1 MIIFEN
7 LKFSAQMAIREL
19 RSGISGFRIFLICLV
34 LGVGTITA
42 VGTVKSGIEYAIG
55 EKGSELLGGD
65 AEAEFTYRLANT
77 EELDWLK
84 SISANMSE
92 ILEFRSMANVIR
104 DGQKETALTQI
115 KAIDDKYPLIGDVQL
130 SSGRALRDI
139 LRQPKSAIME
149 SDLVSRLGISIGD
162 SFSLGLTEFIL
173 RDIIIT
179 SPDDAGANFGLGP
192 RTILKTEDLKTSGL
206 IAPGTLFSAKYRLM
220 IAPSE
225 NFDTLKTLAKTK
237 FENSGMRWRDSR
249 NGAPGISEFV
259 TRLSAFFIM
268 VGLAGLIVGGVG
280 IGSAVKSYLNR
291 KIATIAVLRSLGA
304 TNFQIFMTYFIQLSI
319 LSLLGIALGL
329 GLGASAPHIL
339 APFLSVIIPIPI
351 GIVFSLK
358 PIYEAAIYGAIIA
371 TLFTLWPLSKCENI
385 QTAALFRE
393 MNLLSYR
400 LPRFKYLV
408 WSLGLLIILLLTSA
422 LFNQNPK
429 LTSWFALGFSV
440 AVLAL
445 FLSARILMAIIKKL
459 ARFANGHPSTRWA
472 LASMGGTQE
481 GTSNSLLAIGLG
493 LTVLGIIGQV
503 DGNLRTSINNDLPKV
518 APSYFVIDIQKSQIE
533 EVRRTLNSY
542 NGVTSFDEAPMLRG
556 IITKI
561 NNEQAS
567 EVAGDHWVIRGD
579 RGITYFEELPG
590 RFNLTEGRLWPKNYS
605 GKTQISF
612 AAEQAEELGIGLGD
626 RITVN
631 IMGKEIT
638 GEITSLRNVDFS
650 TAGIGFVIAMN
661 PSALKNAPHS
671 FITTIYANTES
682 ENGIFNTLAR
692 KFPNITL
699 IKVKGVIERVS
710 DLLGSI
716 ATASSYGALTTL
728 ITGFLVLL
736 GSAASGQS
744 ARSYDAA
751 ILKTLGA
758 TQKELI
764 ISYIIRFSFI
774 GATAGCVAIFFAI
787 CGAWGITTY
796 VLELSFQI
804 IWPTVFL
811 VITGGLVA
819 NLLAGLYFAIKSLK
833 VSPAKFLRS
842 Q

>member
-1 MIIFEN
+1 MISFGN

-42 VGTVKSGIEYAIG
+42 VGTVKSGIEFAII

-65 AEAEFTYRLANT
+65 AEAEFTYRSANT
-77 EELDWLK
+77 EELNWLK
-84 SISANMSE
+84 SISQNISE
-92 ILEFRSMANVIR
+92 ILEFRSMASVIR
-104 DGQKETALTQI
+104 DGQNERALTQI
-115 KAIDDKYPLIGDVQL
+115 KAIDDKYPLVGDVQL
-130 SSGRALRDI
+130 SSGLALQDM
-139 LRQPKSAIME
+139 LSQPNSAIME

-162 SFSLGLTEFIL
+162 TFRLGLTEFIL
-173 RDIIIT
+173 RDIILT

-192 RTILKTEDLKTSGL
+192 RTIVKTEDLKTSGL
-206 IAPGTLFSAKYRLM
+206 IAPGTLFSAKYRLQ
-220 IAPSE
+220 IDPSE
-225 NFDTLKTLAKTK
+225 NLDSLEILAKTK
-237 FENSGMRWRDSR
+237 FESNGMRWRDSR

-291 KIATIAVLRSLGA
+291 KISTIAVLRSLGA
-304 TNFQIFMTYFIQLSI
+304 TNLQIFMTYFIQLAI
-319 LSLLGIALGL
+319 ISLLGIALGL
-329 GLGASAPHIL
+329 SLGASAPHIL
-339 APFLSVIIPIPI
+339 APFLKVIIPLPI
-351 GIVFSLK
+351 DIVFSIK
-358 PIYEAAIYGAIIA
+358 PIFEAAIYGAIIA
-371 TLFTLWPLSKCENI
+371 TLFTLWPLSRCENI

-393 MNLLSYR
+393 MNLLSDS
-400 LPRFKYLV
+400 LPRLKYLV
-408 WSLGLLIILLLTSA
+408 WSLGLLIILLITSA

-429 LTSWFALGFSV
+429 LTSWFALGFIV
-440 AVLAL
+440 ALLAL
-445 FLSARILMAIIKKL
+445 FLSARILMQIIKKL
-459 ARFANGHPSTRWA
+459 ARFVKGRPSTRWA

-493 LTVLGIIGQV
+493 LTVLAIIGQV
-503 DGNLRTSINNDLPKV
+503 DGNLRTSINNDLPEV
-518 APSYFVIDIQKSQIE
+518 APSYFVTDIQKSQIE
-533 EVRRTLNSY
+533 EIRRILNSY
-542 NGVTSFDEAPMLRG
+542 NGVNSFDEAPMLRG

-561 NNEQAS
+561 NNKQAS

-579 RGITYFEELPG
+579 RGITYFEELPE
-590 RFNLTEGRLWPKNYS
+590 RFNLTEGQLWPRDYS

-612 AAEQAEELGIGLGD
+612 AAEQAEELGLGLGD
-626 RITVN
+626 SITVN

-638 GEITSLRNVDFS
+638 GEITSLRDVDFS

-671 FITTIYANTES
+671 FITTIYANIES
-682 ENGIFNTLAR
+682 EMEIFNTLSR

-699 IKVKGVIERVS
+699 IKVRNVIERVS
-710 DLLGSI
+710 DLMGSI

-728 ITGFLVLL
+728 ATGFLVLL

-758 TQKELI
+758 TQKDLI
-764 ISYIIRFSFI
+764 ISYIIRFSLI
-774 GATAGCVAIFFAI
+774 GVTAGFVATFFAI

-796 VLELSFQI
+796 VLELPFQI

-811 VITGGLVA
+811 VIIGGLVA
-819 NLLAGLYFAIKSLK
+819 NLLAGLYFAIQSLK
-833 VSPAKFLRS
+833 ARPAKFLRS

>member
-7 LKFSAQMAIREL
+7 LKFSVQMAIREL
-19 RSGISGFRIFLICLV
+19 RAGISGFRIFLICLV

-77 EELDWLK
+77 EELNWLK

-104 DGQKETALTQI
+104 DGQNERALTQI

-130 SSGRALRDI
+130 SSGRALQDI
-139 LRQPKSAIME
+139 FRQPKSAIME

-162 SFSLGLTEFIL
+162 SFRLGLTEFIL
-173 RDIIIT
+173 RDIIVT

-206 IAPGTLFSAKYRLM
+206 IAPGTLFSAKYRLK

-225 NFDTLKTLAKTK
+225 NLDTLKTLAKTK

-249 NGAPGISEFV
+249 KGAPGISEFV

-339 APFLSVIIPIPI
+339 APFLKVIIPIPI
-351 GIVFSLK
+351 DIVFSLK

-408 WSLGLLIILLLTSA
+408 WSLGLLIILLITSA

-445 FLSARILMAIIKKL
+445 FLSARILIAIIKKL
-459 ARFANGHPSTRWA
+459 ARFANGRPSTRWA

-533 EVRRTLNSY
+533 EVRKTLNSY

-579 RGITYFEELPG
+579 RGITYFEELPE
-590 RFNLTEGRLWPKNYS
+590 RFNLTEGQLWPRNYS

-612 AAEQAEELGIGLGD
+612 AAEQAEELGLGLGD
-626 RITVN
+626 SITVN

-682 ENGIFNTLAR
+682 EIGIFNKLAR

-699 IKVKGVIERVS
+699 IKVRGVIERVS

-728 ITGFLVLL
+728 ATGFLVLL

-758 TQKELI
+758 TRKELI

-774 GATAGCVAIFFAI
+774 GATAGCMAIFFAI
-787 CGAWGITTY
+787 CGAWGVTTY
-796 VLELSFQI
+796 VLELPFQI

-811 VITGGLVA
+811 VITGGLVT

>member
-104 DGQKETALTQI
+104 DGQNERALTQI

-162 SFSLGLTEFIL
+162 SFRLGLTEFIL
-173 RDIIIT
+173 RDIIVT

-220 IAPSE
+220 ITPSE

-329 GLGASAPHIL
+329 GLGAIAPHIL
-339 APFLSVIIPIPI
+339 APFLKVIIPIPI
-351 GIVFSLK
+351 DIVFSLK

-408 WSLGLLIILLLTSA
+408 WSLGLLIILLITSA

-445 FLSARILMAIIKKL
+445 FLSASILIAIIKKL
-459 ARFANGHPSTRWA
+459 ARFANGRPSTRWA

-579 RGITYFEELPG
+579 RGITYFEELPE
-590 RFNLTEGRLWPKNYS
+590 RFNLTEGRLWPRNYS

-612 AAEQAEELGIGLGD
+612 AAEQAEELGLGLGD
-626 RITVN
+626 RITVD

-682 ENGIFNTLAR
+682 EIGIFNTLAR

-728 ITGFLVLL
+728 VTGFLVLL

-796 VLELSFQI
+796 VLELPFQI
-804 IWPTVFL
+804 IWLTVFL

-819 NLLAGLYFAIKSLK
+819 NLLAGLYFAMKSLK

>member
-104 DGQKETALTQI
+104 GGQNERALTQI

-162 SFSLGLTEFIL
+162 SFRLGLTEFIL
-173 RDIIIT
+173 RDIIVT

-225 NFDTLKTLAKTK
+225 NLDTLKTLAKTK

-259 TRLSAFFIM
+259 TRLSAFFLM

-351 GIVFSLK
+351 DIVFSLK

-408 WSLGLLIILLLTSA
+408 WSLGLLIILLITSA

-459 ARFANGHPSTRWA
+459 ARFANGRPSTHWA
-472 LASMGGTQE
+472 LAAVGGTQE
-481 GTSNSLLAIGLG
+481 GTPNSLLAIGLG

-579 RGITYFEELPG
+579 RGITYFEELPE
-590 RFNLTEGRLWPKNYS
+590 RFNLTEGQLWPRNYS

-612 AAEQAEELGIGLGD
+612 AAEQAEELGLRLGD

-728 ITGFLVLL
+728 VTGFLVLL

-751 ILKTLGA
+751 ILKALGA

>member
-104 DGQKETALTQI
+104 DGQNERALTQI

-162 SFSLGLTEFIL
+162 SFRLGLTEFIL
-173 RDIIIT
+173 RDIIVT

-192 RTILKTEDLKTSGL
+192 RTILKTEDLKASGL

-220 IAPSE
+220 IAPNE

-329 GLGASAPHIL
+329 GLGAIAPHIL
-339 APFLSVIIPIPI
+339 APFLKVIIPIPI
-351 GIVFSLK
+351 DIVFSLK

-408 WSLGLLIILLLTSA
+408 WSLGLLIILLITSA

-459 ARFANGHPSTRWA
+459 ARFANGRPSTRWA

-579 RGITYFEELPG
+579 RGITYFEELPE
-590 RFNLTEGRLWPKNYS
+590 RFNLTEGQLWPRNYS

-612 AAEQAEELGIGLGD
+612 AAEQAEELGLGLGD

-682 ENGIFNTLAR
+682 EIGIFNTLAR

-728 ITGFLVLL
+728 VTGFLVLL

-787 CGAWGITTY
+787 CGAWGITKY
-796 VLELSFQI
+796 VLELPFQI
-804 IWPTVFL
+804 IWLTVFL

>member
-1 MIIFEN
+1 M
-7 LKFSAQMAIREL
+7 
-19 RSGISGFRIFLICLV
+19 
-34 LGVGTITA
+34 
-42 VGTVKSGIEYAIG
+42 
-55 EKGSELLGGD
+55 
-65 AEAEFTYRLANT
+65 
-77 EELDWLK
+77 
-84 SISANMSE
+84 
-92 ILEFRSMANVIR
+92 
-104 DGQKETALTQI
+104 
-115 KAIDDKYPLIGDVQL
+115 
-130 SSGRALRDI
+130 
-139 LRQPKSAIME
+139 
-149 SDLVSRLGISIGD
+149 
-162 SFSLGLTEFIL
+162 
-173 RDIIIT
+173 
-179 SPDDAGANFGLGP
+179 
-192 RTILKTEDLKTSGL
+192 
-206 IAPGTLFSAKYRLM
+206 
-220 IAPSE
+220 
-225 NFDTLKTLAKTK
+225 
-237 FENSGMRWRDSR
+237 
-249 NGAPGISEFV
+249 
-259 TRLSAFFIM
+259 
-268 VGLAGLIVGGVG
+268 
-280 IGSAVKSYLNR
+280 
-291 KIATIAVLRSLGA
+291 
-304 TNFQIFMTYFIQLSI
+304 

-339 APFLSVIIPIPI
+339 APFLKVIVPIPI
-351 GIVFSLK
+351 DIVFSLK

-371 TLFTLWPLSKCENI
+371 TLFTLWPLSRCENI

-393 MNLLSYR
+393 MNLLSYS
-400 LPRFKYLV
+400 LPRFKYV
-408 WSLGLLIILLLTSA
+408 VSSVGLLIILLITSA
-422 LFNQNPK
+422 LFNQDPK

-459 ARFANGHPSTRWA
+459 ARFANGRPSTRWA

-493 LTVLGIIGQV
+493 LTVLAIIGQV

-533 EVRRTLNSY
+533 EIRRILNSY
-542 NGVTSFDEAPMLRG
+542 DGVTSFDEAPMLRG

-561 NNEQAS
+561 NNKQAS
-567 EVAGDHWVIRGD
+567 EVAGDHWVIKGD
-579 RGITYFEELPG
+579 RGITYFEELPE
-590 RFNLTEGRLWPKNYS
+590 RFNLTEGLLWPRNYS

-612 AAEQAEELGIGLGD
+612 SAEQADELGLGLGD
-626 RITVN
+626 NLTVN

-671 FITTIYANTES
+671 FITTIYASTES
-682 ENGIFNTLAR
+682 EIGIFNTLAR

-699 IKVKGVIERVS
+699 IKVRSVIERVG

-728 ITGFLVLL
+728 ATGFLVLL

-764 ISYIIRFSFI
+764 ISYIIRFSVI
-774 GATAGCVAIFFAI
+774 GATAGCMAIFFAI
-787 CGAWGITTY
+787 CGAWSITTY
-796 VLELSFQI
+796 VLELPFQI

-819 NLLAGLYFAIKSLK
+819 NVLAGLYFAIMSLK
-833 VSPAKFLRS
+833 VKPAKFLRS

>member
-104 DGQKETALTQI
+104 DGQNERALTQI

-162 SFSLGLTEFIL
+162 SFRLGLTEFIL
-173 RDIIIT
+173 RDIIVT

-220 IAPSE
+220 ITPSE

-351 GIVFSLK
+351 DIVFSLK

-408 WSLGLLIILLLTSA
+408 WSLGLLIILLITSA

-459 ARFANGHPSTRWA
+459 ARFANGRPSTRWA

-579 RGITYFEELPG
+579 RGITYFEELPE
-590 RFNLTEGRLWPKNYS
+590 RFNLTEGRLWPRNYS

-612 AAEQAEELGIGLGD
+612 AAEQAEELGLGLGD

-682 ENGIFNTLAR
+682 EIGIFNTLAR

-728 ITGFLVLL
+728 VTGFLVLL

-764 ISYIIRFSFI
+764 ISYIIRFSLI

-787 CGAWGITTY
+787 CGAWGIAKY
-796 VLELSFQI
+796 VLELPFQI

-819 NLLAGLYFAIKSLK
+819 NLLAGLYFAMKSLK

>member
-19 RSGISGFRIFLICLV
+19 RSGISGFRLFLICLV

-42 VGTVKSGIEYAIG
+42 VGTVKSGIEYAIS

-77 EELDWLK
+77 EELNWLK
-84 SISANMSE
+84 SISTNMSE

-104 DGQKETALTQI
+104 DGQNERALTQI

-130 SSGRALRDI
+130 SSGRALQDI

-162 SFSLGLTEFIL
+162 SFRLGLTEFIL
-173 RDIIIT
+173 RDIIVT

-192 RTILKTEDLKTSGL
+192 RTILKTADLKTSGL
-206 IAPGTLFSAKYRLM
+206 IVPGTLFSAKYRLQ
-220 IAPSE
+220 IDPSE
-225 NFDTLKTLAKTK
+225 NLDSLETLAKTK

-291 KIATIAVLRSLGA
+291 KITTIAVLRSLGA
-304 TNFQIFMTYFIQLSI
+304 TDFQIFMTYFIQISM

-339 APFLSVIIPIPI
+339 APFLKVIIPIPI
-351 GIVFSLK
+351 DIVFSLK

-371 TLFTLWPLSKCENI
+371 TLFTLWPLSRCENI

-393 MNLLSYR
+393 MNLLSYS
-400 LPRFKYLV
+400 LPRFKYV
-408 WSLGLLIILLLTSA
+408 VSSVGLLIILLITSA
-422 LFNQNPK
+422 LFNQDPK

-459 ARFANGHPSTRWA
+459 ARFANGRPSTRWA

-493 LTVLGIIGQV
+493 LTVLAIIGQV

-533 EVRRTLNSY
+533 EIRRILNSY
-542 NGVTSFDEAPMLRG
+542 DGVTSFDEAPMLRG

-567 EVAGDHWVIRGD
+567 EVAGDHWVIKGD
-579 RGITYFEELPG
+579 RGITYFEELPE
-590 RFNLTEGRLWPKNYS
+590 RFNLTEGLLWPRNYS

-612 AAEQAEELGIGLGD
+612 SAEQADELGLGLGD
-626 RITVN
+626 NLTVN

-682 ENGIFNTLAR
+682 EIGIFNTLAR

-699 IKVKGVIERVS
+699 IKVRGVIERVS

-728 ITGFLVLL
+728 ATGFLVLL

-764 ISYIIRFSFI
+764 ISYIIRFSVI
-774 GATAGCVAIFFAI
+774 GATAGCIAIFFAI
-787 CGAWGITTY
+787 CGAWSITTY
-796 VLELSFQI
+796 VLELPFQI

-819 NLLAGLYFAIKSLK
+819 NVLAGLYFAIMSLK
-833 VSPAKFLRS
+833 VKPAKFLRS